1 MGNDSGPD
9 AAKWSAAATGFE
21 LGTDG
26 PSAILV
32 GVDGSPTSLRA
43 AAYAAGMAR
52 RERSRLIAVYA
63 KQPSSVPVIDAWTG
77 IAAAA
82 ITATR
87 DDVETGLRDTVEQ
100 RARAL
105 GIDVVLLIRPG
116 EPFRVITD
124 AAAEFHADTIV
135 VGSST
140 SIGHRIAGSLAL
152 RLVRRGRWPVTVVP

>member
-1 MGNDSGPD
+1 MKDPD
-9 AAKWSAAATGFE
+9 PAATTWSTTSAGFE

-43 AAYAAGMAR
+43 AAYAAGVAR

-63 KQPSSVPVIDAWTG
+63 KQPSGVPVIDAWTG
-77 IAAAA
+77 IASAA

-87 DDVETGLRDTVEQ
+87 DDIETTLRDTVEQ

-105 GIDVVLLIRPG
+105 GVDIVLLIRTG
-116 EPFRVITD
+116 EPLHVLTD
-124 AAAEFHADTIV
+124 AAAEFHADSIV

-140 SIGHRIAGSLAL
+140 SVGHRIAGSLAL
-152 RLVRRGRWPVTVVP
+152 RLVRRGQWPVTVVP